1 MFLYF
6 KIFMSM
12 FFILNY
18 SQQDSNHLLKDLPH
32 FLISILFVQYEI
44 SLFQL
49 NQSKKND
56 SLIIMK
62 L

>member
-1 MFLYF
+1 
-6 KIFMSM
+6 MSM

-18 SQQDSNHLLKDLPH
+18 SQLDSIHLLKDLPH